1 MRVVTMTTYVIPLEL
16 LRQSLFVCSSRCIL
30 QLPSKVLAS
39 EQEPKSP
46 SAPVAQSAA
55 KGPVPEALGADDP
68 LLTIPLPRY
77 NAMLAVLRN
86 TLYMFVV
93 VFLWNRLLMI
103 FQTIS
108 RYGGIYERGSR
119 EYTLDDFYALQL
131 DKLERYQCLKK
142 SDVVI
147 PEGEVESSS
156 DEDESD
162 DDDEVTEDEADD
174 EDGAETLVD
183 PEEEI
188 YSVEVSKV
196 KMIEEEE
203 PDEVVVDSDPQDGGN
218 ENVRQILTL
227 FMFEI

>member
-1 MRVVTMTTYVIPLEL
+1 M
-16 LRQSLFVCSSRCIL
+16 
-30 QLPSKVLAS
+30 
-39 EQEPKSP
+39 
-46 SAPVAQSAA
+46 
-55 KGPVPEALGADDP
+55 
-68 LLTIPLPRY
+68 
-77 NAMLAVLRN
+77 N
-86 TLYMFVV
+86 
-93 VFLWNRLLMI
+93 
-103 FQTIS
+103 FQTIF

-162 DDDEVTEDEADD
+162 DDEMTEDEADD
-174 EDGAETLVD
+174 EDGTETLVD

-188 YSVEVSKV
+188 YSVEISKV
-196 KMIEEEE
+196 KMIKEEE
-203 PDEVVVDSDPQDGGN
+203 PEEVVKDSDAQDEGS
-218 ENVRQILTL
+218 ENARQILTL

>member
-1 MRVVTMTTYVIPLEL
+1 
-16 LRQSLFVCSSRCIL
+16 
-30 QLPSKVLAS
+30 
-39 EQEPKSP
+39 
-46 SAPVAQSAA
+46 
-55 KGPVPEALGADDP
+55 
-68 LLTIPLPRY
+68 
-77 NAMLAVLRN
+77 
-86 TLYMFVV
+86 
-93 VFLWNRLLMI
+93 MI

-147 PEGEVESSS
+147 PDGEVESSS

-174 EDGAETLVD
+174 EDGTETLVD

-203 PDEVVVDSDPQDGGN
+203 PDEAVMDSDVQDGGN
-218 ENVRQILTL
+218 ENVKHFLTL
-227 FMFEI
+227 FMFKI